1 MYATIS
7 FGPHQTLCNMLKSL
21 ACDCQ
26 LLFQHALLSIEQ
38 SLLHGRILLIADNS
52 WSTKVAVEIMA
63 LSGLS
68 TVIV

>member
-1 MYATIS
+1 ME
-7 FGPHQTLCNMLKSL
+7 
-21 ACDCQ
+21 

-38 SLLHGRILLIADNS
+38 SLLQGRILLIADSS

-68 TVIV
+68 TVTVWKNVYRDIPYHCEDDGMQAIDH